1 MVPEPLFTSR
11 PSSSSMYLR
20 FDVVIIN
27 FYQFSD
33 AQNKV
38 NYQTDNAIDIY
49 TFYLAVALI
58 VELVGVYLLIKDIN
72 QSFLSKKQS
81 ILLAVLIGLFMM
93 GSLVS
98 EAIMTAELFI

>member
-1 MVPEPLFTSR
+1 MVPQLLPYSR
-11 PSSSSMYLR
+11 LGPSSMYMWL
-20 FDVVIIN
+20 DVVIIN

-38 NYQTDNAIDIY
+38 NYQTDNAIDIF
-49 TFYLAVALI
+49 TFYFGVALI
-58 VELVGVYLLIKDIN
+58 VELVAVFLLIKDIN
-72 QSFLSKKQS
+72 RPFLSKKQS

-98 EAIMTAELFI
+98 EVITTAEFFI